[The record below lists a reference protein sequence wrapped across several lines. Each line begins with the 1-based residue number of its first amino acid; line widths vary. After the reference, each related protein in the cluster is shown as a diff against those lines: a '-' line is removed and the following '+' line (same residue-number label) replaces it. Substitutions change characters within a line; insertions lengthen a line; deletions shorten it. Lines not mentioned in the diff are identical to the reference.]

1 MLNQYKSFV
10 IRNNNLSLKNFV
22 NEIYNE
28 IVATNSISLTQ
39 STKKAIIDKFLNRIE
54 KQSSLPLKGWK

>member
-10 IRNNNLSLKNFV
+10 IRNNILSLKNFV

>member
-54 KQSSLPLKGWK
+54 KQSSLPLKG

>member
-10 IRNNNLSLKNFV
+10 IRNNILSLKNFI

>member
-10 IRNNNLSLKNFV
+10 IRNNILSLKNFV

-39 STKKAIIDKFLNRIE
+39 STKNR
-54 KQSSLPLKGWK
+54 